1 MDQSEIGRFGT
12 LRLMKRVDPATP
24 VAAFPIDDDTVTFGR
39 DPTCSVRLYY
49 STISPVHAKLIF
61 QDKKAFVVVLGQS
74 GIHVDGCPVLP
85 SQNPSL
91 PTTIPVLNN
100 TTLEIRGK
108 RFVFTYPPKE
118 MRTALYSSPS
128 PTKNVAES
136 ASTDAVM
143 TPTTKRKQLRMS
155 MIRSAKVFT
164 PRGKIADPVENLR
177 ILQTP
182 LKRRGSSPL
191 KQQYQTLRRA
201 HNGHGDSDSSSD
213 SDEDDEND
221 SGDGN
226 REEEEIVLVDGD
238 HPHVVEEDKDLVILE
253 SVEVEVPQP
262 SPPHSPRPQ
271 HRQRQQQQ
279 GLAAPPTTPLRRGA
293 FGRPVNVQSSNPDIY
308 QTPHRT
314 PARPSLHRA
323 VLIRSAQRVVL
334 RQEIEQEEEE
344 MEEKEVEEVIVDD
357 LEDVDENEEDE
368 DEEAEEIGQPSGW
381 QKGLGLVKGFGWPFR
396 SSSAAPEDA
405 ENHDSMDHLQ
415 DKEMEMDVDPH
426 TSSADG
432 LQTSDSTTDTSY
444 NDAPPAHRSL
454 GTFMTPQIPRVGLTT
469 GVGRGAGRHSFG
481 GALAPQ
487 SSSPTAL
494 SGPKRVRVEPKW
506 KVTDIVVPMPSAK
519 EETEVGEDLGTGVP
533 HATPLKVE
541 QEDQT
546 GMGSPYPDYLQRKKL
561 SEEEKQAIRERRRSA
576 LRTPDPYIGRYVPG
590 MGPQHSTIHTQAPL
604 PALFTPSA
612 AAPNVNAAKMDMVG
626 KGRSRSLSP
635 VKLAMRLGSPSKVG
649 VSIEERKGRRSESDE
664 EEDTRSLLDRM
675 KQTVEG
681 LKRRRSE
688 GALVRGG
695 ESGESGDGTRVDM
708 GDGQET
714 DARVDDLEEEDG
726 KSDAGG
732 DESDK
737 ENGGVRSNGGPMDV
751 EATVEA
757 HRTPDIDA
765 ESRPEA
771 ELPLANQ
778 DEDEDAP
785 TDLPLPALT
794 RPSSA
799 TAPQTPHLGPLK
811 HLFSQPKQG
820 SGVAT
825 PAMQSVRHLFK
836 GVPISHENVQTPS
849 MDGVRIMFLREERKG
864 VETPV
869 LEGVKEMMDT
879 PEANAGEKGGGQDDG
894 CDEHAH
900 SAVPPT
906 TMTRRRTPRLNA
918 NSGTPAT
925 EETVVLKPE
934 ESSSGG
940 LPGQTVPPATT
951 EGLPVVVPGKAKPMR
966 GRKQTPVNDE
976 SNPSQA
982 TASSESKPVGGRK
995 AKVESHPEAMP
1006 KRPPNRAK
1014 ATPIPEVV
1022 AETKATRNEPV
1033 AARPRSR
1040 LGTTKVGQSSSS
1052 SVPATVVPTRGTRGG
1067 VRKGGG
1073 GKTSSGTDNARGR
1086 SGSGS
1091 GPRSGR
1097 STPSETTAQSPV
1109 DEDDNDPLDT
1119 IGHAAKEDG
1128 PALKRRTR
1136 TAMTTK
1142 AKLDGAEGDVS
1153 RPAGRTRRAPT
1164 PSMVKPPATVAA
1176 APPPSTRAKAGAST
1190 TRKRA
1195 AGLTA
1200 TTQATPEVSSE
1211 VVDKENTP
1219 SRDDESTSGQDT
1231 SGNIAIVK
1239 TTTTTTRTRRG
1250 NTAGAKTKEGEKEG
1264 GSAKTGGVKTRTT
1277 RATTRSRT

>member
-1 MDQSEIGRFGT
+1 MDPSEIGRFGT

-118 MRTALYSSPS
+118 MRAALYSSPS

-136 ASTDAVM
+136 ARNTDAAM
-143 TPTTKRKQLRMS
+143 TPTTRRKQLRMS

-226 REEEEIVLVDGD
+226 GEEEEIVLVDGD

-262 SPPHSPRPQ
+262 SPPPSPRPQ

-293 FGRPVNVQSSNPDIY
+293 FGRPVNVQSSTPNMY

-357 LEDVDENEEDE
+357 LEDVDEEEEEDR
-368 DEEAEEIGQPSGW
+368 DEEAEETDQPSGW
-381 QKGLGLVKGFGWPFR
+381 QKSLGLVKGFGWPFR
-396 SSSAAPEDA
+396 SSSAAPEDDK
-405 ENHDSMDHLQ
+405 NHDSMDHPE
-415 DKEMEMDVDPH
+415 DEEVGYSSFTEMDVDQQ

-432 LQTSDSTTDTSY
+432 LQTSDSTTDGPY
-444 NDAPPAHRSL
+444 NDAPPAHQSL
-454 GTFMTPQIPRVGLTT
+454 GTFMTPQIRRVGLTT

-481 GALAPQ
+481 GVLASQ

-506 KVTDIVVPMPSAK
+506 KVTDIVVPMPTAK
-519 EETEVGEDLGTGVP
+519 EEGEMGEDLGTGVP
-533 HATPLKVE
+533 HATPLK
-541 QEDQT
+541 
-546 GMGSPYPDYLQRKKL
+546 RKKL

-590 MGPQHSTIHTQAPL
+590 MGPQRSNIHTQAPL
-604 PALFTPSA
+604 PALFTPSTV
-612 AAPNVNAAKMDMVG
+612 APGGNAAKMDE
-626 KGRSRSLSP
+626 
-635 VKLAMRLGSPSKVG
+635 A
-649 VSIEERKGRRSESDE
+649 RRHSESDE
-664 EEDTRSLLDRM
+664 EADTRSLLDRM

-695 ESGESGDGTRVDM
+695 ESSESGDGTRADT
-708 GDGQET
+708 GDGLET
-714 DARVDDLEEEDG
+714 DARVDDMEEEDG
-726 KSDAGG
+726 KSDVGD

-737 ENGGVRSNGGPMDV
+737 ENGGVQSDGGLMDV

-757 HRTPDIDA
+757 HETPDHDA
-765 ESRPEA
+765 ENTAEA
-771 ELPLANQ
+771 ELLASNPEK
-778 DEDEDAP
+778 DDDAP

-794 RPSSA
+794 RPPSA

-811 HLFSQPKQG
+811 HLFSQPKQDL
-820 SGVAT
+820 GVAT

-836 GVPISHENVQTPS
+836 GVPVSREGVQTPS
-849 MDGVRIMFLREERKG
+849 MDGLRTMFLREEGKG
-864 VETPV
+864 IEIPV
-869 LEGVKEMMDT
+869 LEGVKEMSDT
-879 PEANAGEKGGGQDDG
+879 PVAYQGVPAGVKDGGRDDG

-900 SAVPPT
+900 AAVPPST
-906 TMTRRRTPRLNA
+906 TTRRRTPRLNA
-918 NSGTPAT
+918 NSGTPTT
-925 EETVVLKPE
+925 EEAVVLKPE
-934 ESSSGG
+934 ESSSGDS
-940 LPGQTVPPATT
+940 PGQTVPPATA
-951 EGLPVVVPGKAKPMR
+951 EALPDAAPGKAKPSR

-976 SNPSQA
+976 VRFVLLLSW
-982 TASSESKPVGGRK
+982 
-995 AKVESHPEAMP
+995 
-1006 KRPPNRAK
+1006 
-1014 ATPIPEVV
+1014 
-1022 AETKATRNEPV
+1022 
-1033 AARPRSR
+1033 R
-1040 LGTTKVGQSSSS
+1040 LEFILFYFISLFH
-1052 SVPATVVPTRGTRGG
+1052 
-1067 VRKGGG
+1067 
-1073 GKTSSGTDNARGR
+1073 D
-1086 SGSGS
+1086 
-1091 GPRSGR
+1091 
-1097 STPSETTAQSPV
+1097 
-1109 DEDDNDPLDT
+1109 
-1119 IGHAAKEDG
+1119 
-1128 PALKRRTR
+1128 
-1136 TAMTTK
+1136 
-1142 AKLDGAEGDVS
+1142 
-1153 RPAGRTRRAPT
+1153 
-1164 PSMVKPPATVAA
+1164 
-1176 APPPSTRAKAGAST
+1176 
-1190 TRKRA
+1190 
-1195 AGLTA
+1195 
-1200 TTQATPEVSSE
+1200 
-1211 VVDKENTP
+1211 
-1219 SRDDESTSGQDT
+1219 
-1231 SGNIAIVK
+1231 
-1239 TTTTTTRTRRG
+1239 
-1250 NTAGAKTKEGEKEG
+1250 
-1264 GSAKTGGVKTRTT
+1264 
-1277 RATTRSRT
+1277 